1 MNSATAQR
9 PLHHT
14 VGYDSV
20 SPFPLFRIRPRLA
33 PCAHAESV
41 LRGFGFSFF
50 GMGEGEARDGFLLE
64 GETGGIHCCVIYT
77 LSLLVYSHSPRTF
90 LWASGSVSLCGDVTT
105 PKTE

>member
-20 SPFPLFRIRPRLA
+20 SPFPLFRIRPRLCTL
-33 PCAHAESV
+33 PMHCLYCAGV
-41 LRGFGFSFF
+41 GFSFF

-64 GETGGIHCCVIYT
+64 GETGGIQTTVLPTYIFTCL
-77 LSLLVYSHSPRTF
+77 LSF
-90 LWASGSVSLCGDVTT
+90 ASDIPLG
-105 PKTE
+105 

>member
-41 LRGFGFSFF
+41 LRGLDFSFF

-64 GETGGIHCCVIYT
+64 GGNWRNSLPCYLYFCGNSNVIIR
-77 LSLLVYSHSPRTF
+77 LGHSFGLVPVQT
-90 LWASGSVSLCGDVTT
+90 SVFI
-105 PKTE
+105 